1 MAGKHG
7 DPVCRLCRREG
18 EKLYLKGEKCYTK
31 CTLERRPY
39 PPGQHGQARRRKV
52 SDFGIQLRAK
62 QRARRIYGVL
72 ETQFRNYYEDAAK
85 TKGQTGLE
93 LLRRLELRLDNV
105 VYRSGFGSSRAES
118 RQLVSHRHFTVN
130 GRPANVPSMLLRAGD
145 VVTVRPRSTDIE
157 PIQRSQ
163 EMLSNRTRPT
173 WLETAGELSVRI
185 TAPPDRAEME
195 PLIEEHLIV
204 EFYSR

>member
-145 VVTVRPRSTDIE
+145 VVAVRPRSTDIE

>member
-18 EKLYLKGEKCYTK
+18 EKLYLKGLKCYTK

-105 VYRSGFGSSRAES
+105 VYRAGFGSSRAES

-130 GRPANVPSMLLRAGD
+130 GRPANVPSMLLRTGD
-145 VVTVRPRSTDIE
+145 VVAVRARSSDIE

-163 EMLSNRTRPT
+163 ELLSNRARPT

>member
-1 MAGKHG
+1 MSGKTG
-7 DPVCRLCRREG
+7 DAVCRLCRRES
-18 EKLYLKGEKCYTK
+18 EKLFLKGEKCYTK

-62 QRARRIYGVL
+62 QRARRIYGVQ
-72 ETQFRNYYEDAAK
+72 ETQFHNYYEDAARR
-85 TKGQTGLE
+85 KGETGLE

-105 VYRSGFGSSRAES
+105 VYRAGFGASRAEA
-118 RQLVSHRHFTVN
+118 RQLVSHRHFAVN
-130 GRPANVPSMLLRAGD
+130 GRTANVPSIHLRVGD
-145 VVTVRPRSTDIE
+145 VVTVRDGSRGME

-163 EMLSNRTRPT
+163 EMLSNRPMPA
-173 WLETAGELSVRI
+173 WLEPAGELSARI
-185 TAPPDRAEME
+185 SADPPRDEME

>member
-18 EKLYLKGEKCYTK
+18 EKLYLKGLKCYTK

-72 ETQFRNYYEDAAK
+72 ETQFRNYYKDAAK
-85 TKGQTGLE
+85 IKGQTGLE

-105 VYRSGFGSSRAES
+105 VYRAGFGSSRAES

-130 GRPANVPSMLLRAGD
+130 GRPANVPSMLLRTGD
-145 VVTVRPRSTDIE
+145 VVAVRARSSDIE

-163 EMLSNRTRPT
+163 ELLSNRARPT